1 MKYITFIVGKIMKAF
16 TFFVLLLFSISV
28 CSQELHVKSF
38 GIAESDLSAQIQSR
52 KDLNDKNC
60 ALVKVGIGLQGVQFE
75 GNVVGQVVN
84 NVGEYWVYMPQGNS
98 MLRISHKD
106 YTPIM
111 INFYDYGIGKLES
124 GKTYILTL
132 AKPNNA
138 TGQKYSQKQ
147 TRMYN
152 VIVESSLKTT
162 LFGGYPSP
170 LKGLK
175 AYVNK
180 NGSSYEYVVDANKG
194 SDFWL
199 DNKGQ
204 YKIPIPAAVGDKLTI
219 ECYGYQTATI
229 NVSDSKN
236 TTFYITMLPQT
247 LQPRFEVIDSVTK
260 LPLPGT
266 LIYKNLKKYEPYKV
280 RMPCNS
286 EEYKRK
292 IYGEEK
298 ETNSQGI
305 AQFSSYS
312 NIEDVFTIVCPKY
325 KIRKGHLQG
334 QSPCRIEL
342 VPYDDERIYNVVIR
356 IRGVDEKNIFAVVNK
371 QSGESKEIKRAES
384 CALMVKLGDTIEI
397 TRKGFRTISLS
408 FNNHINEDILVSP
421 QKGKLSDK
429 QVVEF

>member
-1 MKYITFIVGKIMKAF
+1 
-16 TFFVLLLFSISV
+16 
-28 CSQELHVKSF
+28 
-38 GIAESDLSAQIQSR
+38 
-52 KDLNDKNC
+52 
-60 ALVKVGIGLQGVQFE
+60 
-75 GNVVGQVVN
+75 
-84 NVGEYWVYMPQGNS
+84 
-98 MLRISHKD
+98 
-106 YTPIM
+106 
-111 INFYDYGIGKLES
+111 
-124 GKTYILTL
+124 
-132 AKPNNA
+132 
-138 TGQKYSQKQ
+138 
-147 TRMYN
+147 
-152 VIVESSLKTT
+152 
-162 LFGGYPSP
+162 
-170 LKGLK
+170 
-175 AYVNK
+175 
-180 NGSSYEYVVDANKG
+180 
-194 SDFWL
+194 
-199 DNKGQ
+199 
-204 YKIPIPAAVGDKLTI
+204 
-219 ECYGYQTATI
+219 
-229 NVSDSKN
+229 
-236 TTFYITMLPQT
+236 MLPQT

-397 TRKGFRTISLS
+397 TLKGFRTISLS

-429 QVVEF
+429 QVVDF

>member
-1 MKYITFIVGKIMKAF
+1 MKRCVLVAFLFINLVSSSFAQKLKVESFA
-16 TFFVLLLFSISV
+16 IS
-28 CSQELHVKSF
+28 E
-38 GIAESDLSAQIQSR
+38 GDLSAVTPAR
-52 KDLNDKNC
+52 LDENDRNC
-60 ALVKVGIGLQGVQFE
+60 ALIKVGIALDGVLFE
-75 GNVVGQVVN
+75 GNVMG
-84 NVGEYWVYMPQGNS
+84 NVIPKLGEYWVYMPQGNS

-111 INFYDYGIGKLES
+111 INFYDYGIEKLES

-152 VIVESSLKTT
+152 IIVESILKTT

-219 ECYGYQTATI
+219 ACLGYQTVTI
-229 NVSDSKN
+229 NVSDSEN
-236 TTFYITMLPQT
+236 STFYITMVPQT
-247 LQPRFEVIDSVTK
+247 VQPRFEVIDSVTK

-292 IYGEEK
+292 IYDEEK

-312 NIEDVFTIVCPKY
+312 KIEDVFTIVYPKY
-325 KIRKGHLQG
+325 KIWKGHLQG
-334 QSPCRIEL
+334 QSPCKIEL

-371 QSGESKEIKRAES
+371 QSGESKEIKRGES
-384 CALMVKLGDTIEI
+384 CALMVKLGDTIEL
-397 TRKGFRTISLS
+397 TRRGYRTISLS

>member
-194 SDFWL
+194 SDSWL

-325 KIRKGHLQG
+325 IIRKGHLQG

-397 TRKGFRTISLS
+397 TRKGFRTISLL